1 MSFIRGHAW
10 QFSPEQQLQ
19 SDVGQLPACP
29 AAETMILGTMSAVIS
44 ISKQGTLTLPREL
57 WLQLGLPSSG
67 RVVAQETKRGIL
79 LRAEAGPAVKPYS
92 KARVARIAKAEA
104 GLTPFVAD
112 MKASLARARS
122 RGK

>member
-1 MSFIRGHAW
+1 
-10 QFSPEQQLQ
+10 
-19 SDVGQLPACP
+19 
-29 AAETMILGTMSAVIS
+29 MILGTMSAVIS